1 MYNSEVEGQGS
12 GSGSGTGI
20 AEVNSKKFGGT
31 CDQWPQLLLLCI
43 YFKFGDMLTEN
54 SETEQKILER
64 SILIHYSML
73 FIFDPIGP

>member
-31 CDQWPQLLLLCI
+31 SDQ
-43 YFKFGDMLTEN
+43 
-54 SETEQKILER
+54 
-64 SILIHYSML
+64 
-73 FIFDPIGP
+73 